1 MLRPH
6 KHGDE
11 LVRSLGACLS
21 GSSPSRDL
29 TGRSSR
35 IQTASMR
42 RHYLLLALSGFAL
55 NCFGQNSS
63 DWSKVAELEKQ
74 RQEKPPTGEN
84 AVEFYAGRKKALY
97 DAAADFLAKH
107 PDDANAASAL
117 LWKIDNTDFSGPAEQ
132 RTTLLANLS
141 SEMDTFLKGHPQ
153 PKASETEIRETL
165 LSCYLDNDDLI
176 HTPQQAGDL
185 ATKIGQFLADYPQA
199 ENRVKLQ
206 IVQSSL
212 LLKADQSK
220 GIAFLEQ
227 LSKDPNPELTEAAK
241 AALSKARLVG
251 AKLDL
256 SFVDS
261 QGQPV
266 DLNQLSGKVVLIDFW
281 ASWCPDCVREMPQ
294 VQQVYRTFESKGLT
308 ILGISLDKD
317 RRAMDNF
324 IAKHLIP
331 WPQYFDG
338 KGWKNDLVTKY
349 SVHEI
354 PEMWII
360 NKKGIVETTS
370 ADVTQLASTVERLV
384 AE

>member
-1 MLRPH
+1 
-6 KHGDE
+6 
-11 LVRSLGACLS
+11 
-21 GSSPSRDL
+21 
-29 TGRSSR
+29 
-35 IQTASMR
+35 MR

-55 NCFGQNSS
+55 NCFGQNGS

-117 LWKIDNTDFSGPAEQ
+117 LWKIDNADFSGPAEQ
-132 RTTLLANLS
+132 RTSLLANLS
-141 SEMDTFLKGHPQ
+141 SETDAFLKDHAQ

-185 ATKIGQFLADYPQA
+185 ATKIGQFLAGYPQA

-227 LSKDPNPELTEAAK
+227 LSKDSNPELVEAAK

-294 VQQVYRTFESKGLT
+294 VQQVYQTFESKGLT

>member
-1 MLRPH
+1 
-6 KHGDE
+6 
-11 LVRSLGACLS
+11 
-21 GSSPSRDL
+21 
-29 TGRSSR
+29 
-35 IQTASMR
+35 MR
-42 RHYLLLALSGFAL
+42 RHYLLLALSGFAI
-55 NCFGQNSS
+55 NCFGQNAS

-74 RQEKPPTGEN
+74 REEKPPAGEN
-84 AVEFYAGRKKALY
+84 AVEFYAGRKKALH
-97 DAAADFLAKH
+97 DAAADFLENH
-107 PDDANAASAL
+107 PDDPNAGGAL
-117 LWKIDNTDFSGPAEQ
+117 LWKVDNSDFSGPAAQ
-132 RTTLLANLS
+132 RTALLASLS
-141 SEMDTFLKGHPQ
+141 SEVDTFLKAHPQ
-153 PKASETEIRETL
+153 PKPSETQVRETL
-165 LSCYLDNDDLI
+165 LYCYLDNDDLI
-176 HTPQQAGDL
+176 HTPQEAGDL

-212 LLKADQSK
+212 LLKEDQSK
-220 GIAFLEQ
+220 GLTFLEQ
-227 LSKDPNPELTEAAK
+227 LSKDSNPELAEAAK

-251 AKLDL
+251 TKLDL

-261 QGQPV
+261 EGRPV

-294 VQQVYRTFESKGLT
+294 VQQLYRNFESKGFA
-308 ILGISLDKD
+308 ILGVSLDKD
-317 RRAMDNF
+317 RRAMDSY
-324 IAKHLIP
+324 IAKHVIP

-338 KGWKNDLVTKY
+338 KGWKNDLVAKY

-370 ADVTQLASTVERLV
+370 ADVTQLASTVEHLV

>member
-1 MLRPH
+1 
-6 KHGDE
+6 
-11 LVRSLGACLS
+11 
-21 GSSPSRDL
+21 
-29 TGRSSR
+29 
-35 IQTASMR
+35 MR

-63 DWSKVAELEKQ
+63 DWPKVAELEKQ
-74 RQEKPPTGEN
+74 RQEKPSAGEN
-84 AVEFYAGRKKALY
+84 AVEFYAGRKKALH

-107 PDDANAASAL
+107 PDDANAGSAL

-141 SEMDTFLKGHPQ
+141 SEMDTFLKDHPQ
-153 PKASETEIRETL
+153 PKARETEIRETL

-185 ATKIGQFLADYPQA
+185 ATKIGQFLAGYPQA

-227 LSKDPNPELTEAAK
+227 LSKEDSNPELAEAAK

>member
-1 MLRPH
+1 
-6 KHGDE
+6 
-11 LVRSLGACLS
+11 
-21 GSSPSRDL
+21 
-29 TGRSSR
+29 
-35 IQTASMR
+35 
-42 RHYLLLALSGFAL
+42 
-55 NCFGQNSS
+55 
-63 DWSKVAELEKQ
+63 
-74 RQEKPPTGEN
+74 
-84 AVEFYAGRKKALY
+84 
-97 DAAADFLAKH
+97 
-107 PDDANAASAL
+107 
-117 LWKIDNTDFSGPAEQ
+117 
-132 RTTLLANLS
+132 LANLS
-141 SEMDTFLKGHPQ
+141 SETDTFLKDHPQ
-153 PKASETEIRETL
+153 PKARETEIRETL

-185 ATKIGQFLADYPQA
+185 ATKIGQFLAGYPQA

-227 LSKDPNPELTEAAK
+227 LSKDSNPELAEAAK

-266 DLNQLSGKVVLIDFW
+266 DLNQLFGKVVLIDFW
-281 ASWCPDCVREMPQ
+281 ASWCPGCVREMPQ

-349 SVHEI
+349 SVHAI

>member
-1 MLRPH
+1 
-6 KHGDE
+6 
-11 LVRSLGACLS
+11 
-21 GSSPSRDL
+21 
-29 TGRSSR
+29 
-35 IQTASMR
+35 MR
-42 RHYLLLALSGFAL
+42 RCYLVLALAGFAITCL
-55 NCFGQNSS
+55 GQDAS
-63 DWSKVAELEKQ
+63 DWSKVVELEKQ
-74 RQEKPPTGEN
+74 REEKLPAGQN

-97 DAAADFLAKH
+97 DAAAEFLQKH
-107 PDDANAASAL
+107 PDDPNAGSAL
-117 LWKIDNTDFSGPAEQ
+117 LWKIDNTDFSGAAEQ
-132 RTTLLANLS
+132 RTASLAGLAA
-141 SEMDTFLKGHPQ
+141 EMEAFLQAHPQ
-153 PKASETEIRETL
+153 TPATETQIRETL
-165 LSCYLDNDDLI
+165 LYCYLDNDDLI
-176 HTPQQAGDL
+176 HTPQQAGEL
-185 ATKIGQFLADYPQA
+185 ATKIGQFLADHPQA

-212 LLKADQSK
+212 LLKEDPAK
-220 GIAFLEQ
+220 GVAFLEQ
-227 LSKDPNPELTEAAK
+227 LSKDSDPEMAEAAK

-251 AKLDL
+251 TKLDL
-256 SFVDS
+256 SFVDTEGRS
-261 QGQPV
+261 V
-266 DLNQLSGKVVLIDFW
+266 DLNQLSGKVVLVDFW
-281 ASWCPDCVREMPQ
+281 ASWCPDCVREMPE

-308 ILGISLDKD
+308 ILGVSLDKD

-370 ADVTQLASTVERLV
+370 ANVTQLASTVQRLV

>member
-1 MLRPH
+1 
-6 KHGDE
+6 
-11 LVRSLGACLS
+11 
-21 GSSPSRDL
+21 
-29 TGRSSR
+29 
-35 IQTASMR
+35 MR
-42 RHYLLLALSGFAL
+42 RHYLLIALSGFAI
-55 NCFGQNSS
+55 NCFGQTTS
-63 DWSKVAELEKQ
+63 DWSKVADLEKQ
-74 RQEKPPTGEN
+74 REEKPAAGEN
-84 AVEFYAGRKKALY
+84 AVEFYAGRKKAVH
-97 DAAADFLAKH
+97 DAAADFLVKH
-107 PDDANAASAL
+107 PEDPNAGSAL

-132 RTTLLANLS
+132 RTALLANLS
-141 SEMDTFLKGHPQ
+141 SEADAFLKAHPQ
-153 PKASETEIRETL
+153 TKANETQIRETL
-165 LSCYLDNDDLI
+165 LYCYLDNDDLI

-185 ATKIGQFLADYPQA
+185 ATKIGQFLSDYPEA
-199 ENRVKLQ
+199 ENKVKLQ

-212 LLKADQSK
+212 LLKEDHSK
-220 GIAFLEQ
+220 GIALLEQ
-227 LSKDPNPELTEAAK
+227 LTKDSNPELAEAAK

-251 AKLDL
+251 SKLDL

-261 QGQPV
+261 QGKPV

-281 ASWCPDCVREMPQ
+281 ASWCPDCAREMPQ
-294 VQQVYRTFESKGLT
+294 VQQLYRTFESKGLA
-308 ILGISLDKD
+308 IVGISLDKD

-338 KGWKNDLVTKY
+338 KGWKSDLVTRY

>member
-1 MLRPH
+1 MAKNSSDRWGH
-6 KHGDE
+6 AQG
-11 LVRSLGACLS
+11 

-153 PKASETEIRETL
+153 PKASEAEIRETL

-176 HTPQQAGDL
+176 HTPQHAGDL